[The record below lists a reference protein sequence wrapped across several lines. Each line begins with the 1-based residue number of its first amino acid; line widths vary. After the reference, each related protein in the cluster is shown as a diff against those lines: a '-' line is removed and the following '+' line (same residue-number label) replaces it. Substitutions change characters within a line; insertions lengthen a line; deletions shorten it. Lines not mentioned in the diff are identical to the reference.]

1 MRNISLKNILKIL
14 LIVIIL
20 LLFTKVD
27 YRLYEIAPGS
37 IQDDSIYY
45 YHTQTIAIDFD
56 FDYTNQLDG
65 NLKDSYIR
73 DDGLPVPRQ
82 SVGTGIIAS
91 PILFITNII
100 SKYLN
105 TVNSLN
111 YFIYSLIPIIF
122 LLVINQC

>member
-1 MRNISLKNILKIL
+1 MRNTSLKNIAKIL
-14 LIVIIL
+14 LTVVIL

-27 YRLYEIAPGS
+27 YRLNEIAPGS
-37 IQDDSIYY
+37 IQDDSVYY

-82 SVGTGIIAS
+82 SVGTGFIAS
-91 PILFITNII
+91 PILFVTNIQPTEI
-100 SKYLN
+100 GK
-105 TVNSLN
+105 
-111 YFIYSLIPIIF
+111 
-122 LLVINQC
+122 